1 MPECLPPVLSQTL
14 SLCFV
19 LRLHLAVSCSCCLL
33 DQAVSVTCPISNVS
47 ICTPN
52 SFLSAPSSHRTAPK
66 KPSTDSP
73 SLNLDP
79 ESLYPWCPNH
89 SYL

>member
-1 MPECLPPVLSQTL
+1 MLCGFHILSPV
-14 SLCFV
+14 FV
-19 LRLHLAVSCSCCLL
+19 WIRIKLAVSCSHRLL
-33 DQAVSVTCPISNVS
+33 DQAISVTCPPSNVS

-79 ESLYPWCPNH
+79 ESLYPWRPDR

>member
-1 MPECLPPVLSQTL
+1 MK
-14 SLCFV
+14 
-19 LRLHLAVSCSCCLL
+19 LAVSCSRRLL
-33 DQAVSVTCPISNVS
+33 DQAVSVTCPPSNVS

-52 SFLSAPSSHRTAPK
+52 LFLSTPSSHRTAPK
-66 KPSTDSP
+66 RPSTDSP

-79 ESLYPWCPNH
+79 ESLYPWRPDH